1 MSHRSCREALCA
13 STLMLGLALVTMS
26 CSDSTAP
33 KRYSPSY
40 ALTSVNGQSVPA
52 EMVSIPGTLSITDVS
67 GTLSLNPD
75 GSAVVLT
82 HIHRVDASTGTLDY
96 DQVDSVDYRIHGDSI
111 EVGIFGPCPNIC
123 VPNLEGTVTPSTVTL
138 TPKQTPRL
146 PPIFRYDVEAEVLN

>member
-1 MSHRSCREALCA
+1 MSPQSRRRALCT
-13 STLMLGLALVTMS
+13 SVLMLGLVSFTTS
-26 CSDSTAP
+26 CSDATAP
-33 KRYSPSY
+33 RSYSPSY

-52 EMVSIPGTLSITDVS
+52 EVVSIPGVLSITDVS

-75 GSAVVLT
+75 SSAVVLT